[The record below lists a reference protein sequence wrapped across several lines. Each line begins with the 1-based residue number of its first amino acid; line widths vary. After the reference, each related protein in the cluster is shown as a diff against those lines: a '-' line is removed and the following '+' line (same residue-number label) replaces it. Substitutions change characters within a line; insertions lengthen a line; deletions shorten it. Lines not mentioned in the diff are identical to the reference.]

1 MKRFLSFFKG
11 YKKEAI
17 LAPFFKLLEA
27 LNELLVP
34 LIVAKIIDKGIAYE
48 NVGYVVKMCCVLVVF
63 GITGLGCAVVAQYF
77 AGKGSTGYAC
87 NVRSALMKKVQTFSF
102 STLDKKG
109 ASSIINVMTEDVN
122 TIQNGVNLV
131 LRLLSRSPI
140 VVFGAVIFALGVDF
154 KTSTVFLVMLPV
166 LIIAV
171 FFIMFSG
178 VKKFAQTRNSAD
190 KVLLDARENLYGV
203 REVRA
208 FSLKDSQE
216 KTFNEHNEKLNGKSI
231 KSSNFVSFLNPL
243 TFAIVNVGIIALI
256 NAGALRVYHGNLSQG
271 LVVALYNYMTQI
283 LVELVKMANLTV
295 NVSKMVA
302 SFQRVES
309 VLDTDDVSNVI
320 FSNQDKKLP
329 YISFKGVDFSYA
341 GSGKNVL
348 KNINLDIEKR
358 EKIGIIGSTGS
369 GKSTLVN
376 LLLKGYNV
384 ENGKLFFD
392 GKDINS
398 YSDEEIRSLIAF
410 VPQKAVLFEGSVRDN
425 LKWGYLNA
433 TDSDIKQALKDADAY
448 DFVFDKNGLDTFV
461 EEGGK
466 NFSGGQRQ
474 RLTIA
479 RALVKKAPLLIL
491 DDSFS
496 ALDFQTEAKLIKN
509 IEKYDCTVIII
520 SQRISSFKGVDKIIV
535 MEKGEISS
543 QGTGE
548 YLEEN
553 SEIYREISACQK
565 RRV

>member
-1 MKRFLSFFKG
+1 
-11 YKKEAI
+11 
-17 LAPFFKLLEA
+17 
-27 LNELLVP
+27 
-34 LIVAKIIDKGIAYE
+34 
-48 NVGYVVKMCCVLVVF
+48 
-63 GITGLGCAVVAQYF
+63 
-77 AGKGSTGYAC
+77 
-87 NVRSALMKKVQTFSF
+87 
-102 STLDKKG
+102 
-109 ASSIINVMTEDVN
+109 
-122 TIQNGVNLV
+122 
-131 LRLLSRSPI
+131 
-140 VVFGAVIFALGVDF
+140 
-154 KTSTVFLVMLPV
+154 
-166 LIIAV
+166 
-171 FFIMFSG
+171 
-178 VKKFAQTRNSAD
+178 
-190 KVLLDARENLYGV
+190 
-203 REVRA
+203 
-208 FSLKDSQE
+208 
-216 KTFNEHNEKLNGKSI
+216 
-231 KSSNFVSFLNPL
+231 
-243 TFAIVNVGIIALI
+243 
-256 NAGALRVYHGNLSQG
+256 
-271 LVVALYNYMTQI
+271 
-283 LVELVKMANLTV
+283 
-295 NVSKMVA
+295 
-302 SFQRVES
+302 
-309 VLDTDDVSNVI
+309 
-320 FSNQDKKLP
+320 
-329 YISFKGVDFSYA
+329 
-341 GSGKNVL
+341 
-348 KNINLDIEKR
+348 INLDIEKR